1 MAKIIVEKY
10 IELYGEKYKVGDI
23 VPYVSWKDKE
33 LHNLK
38 LQVIYTDG
46 VIVLA
51 PEHRESLSECF
62 VIPVTEIDEKVR
74 EEEYNLEDDLHEK

>member
-10 IELYGEKYKVGDI
+10 IELYGEKYKVGDT

-62 VIPVTEIDEKVR
+62 VIPVVEIDEKIR
-74 EEEYNLEDDLHEK
+74 EKEYNLEDDLHEK